1 MSHYGTLNDALAYHT
16 ARGNAA
22 WLDEEVTDSQR
33 TAALVRGS
41 AALDGLYG
49 SRFPGVKT
57 GGRSQ
62 TLSWP
67 RVERDGSLITDNEGN
82 EIDDDEIP
90 AEIVNAAYEFALREL
105 TEPGSTQEDL
115 ARGGA
120 IKSVGAGSARVEFMD
135 SAPAETIFTAIDN
148 MLSGLLKPKPS
159 ATIVGFAARA

>member
-1 MSHYGTLNDALAYHT
+1 MHYGTLSDALAYHT
-16 ARGNAA
+16 ARANAA
-22 WLDEEVTDSQR
+22 WLAEGVTDPQR

-49 SRFPGVKT
+49 ARFPGVKT

-62 TLSWP
+62 ALAWP
-67 RVERDGSLITDNEGN
+67 RVDRDGSPVTDNEGN
-82 EIDDDEIP
+82 EIEDDEIP
-90 AEIVNAAYEFALREL
+90 AEIVNACYEFALREL

-159 ATIVGFAARA
+159 ATLVGFAARA